1 VNRGRNSETET
12 QRYKKKRKE
21 RLDRNIEKPEK

>member
-12 QRYKKKRKE
+12 QRDKKKRKE